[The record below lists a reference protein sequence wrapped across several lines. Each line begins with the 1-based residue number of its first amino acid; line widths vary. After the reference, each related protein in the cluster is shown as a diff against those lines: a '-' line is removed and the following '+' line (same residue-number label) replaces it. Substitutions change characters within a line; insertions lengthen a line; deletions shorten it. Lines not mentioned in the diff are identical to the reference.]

1 MNKNQES
8 EVKRMSRV
16 ATPEKM
22 TAFGREVT
30 QRLLEKGISQTDLAK
45 RIYLNHVYLNRM
57 FYGKYPVQ
65 MRTIVSIAK
74 ELDLDA
80 AELARMALNDE

>member
-1 MNKNQES
+1 
-8 EVKRMSRV
+8 MSRV

-30 QRLLEKGISQTDLAK
+30 QRLLEKGISQIDLAK
-45 RIYLNHVYLNRM
+45 RIYLNNVYLNRM
-57 FYGKYPVQ
+57 FYGEYPVQ
-65 MRTIVSIAK
+65 MRTIVAIAK
-74 ELDLDA
+74 ELDIDA

>member
-1 MNKNQES
+1 
-8 EVKRMSRV
+8 MSRT

-30 QRLLEKGISQTDLAK
+30 LQLMKKGISQTELAK

-57 FYGKYPVQ
+57 FYGKYTVQ
-65 MRTIVSIAK
+65 MRTIVAIAK
-74 ELDLDA
+74 ELDMDA
-80 AELARMALNDE
+80 AELAAMVLSDE

>member
-1 MNKNQES
+1 
-8 EVKRMSRV
+8 MSRT

-22 TAFGREVT
+22 TVFGREVT

-45 RIYLNHVYLNRM
+45 RIYLNNVYLNRM

-74 ELDLDA
+74 ELDMDA
-80 AELARMALNDE
+80 AELARMVLNDE